1 MIEGLGY
8 DDTYLMNSFQD
19 MQNMF
24 LQFGKLIFSMSQY
37 YKLVRISATWRQMEK
52 CYFFF
57 DLHVNLLIVGTQD
70 AELKILHI
78 VYGQASKQTRKLQV
92 PQRSLGFIIGL

>member
-1 MIEGLGY
+1 
-8 DDTYLMNSFQD
+8 
-19 MQNMF
+19 
-24 LQFGKLIFSMSQY
+24 
-37 YKLVRISATWRQMEK
+37 METNAEVHTL
-52 CYFFF
+52 F
-57 DLHVNLLIVGTQD
+57 DLHVNFLIVVGTQD

>member
-1 MIEGLGY
+1 
-8 DDTYLMNSFQD
+8 
-19 MQNMF
+19 MQ
-24 LQFGKLIFSMSQY
+24 
-37 YKLVRISATWRQMEK
+37 K
-52 CYFFF
+52 CYAFIY
-57 DLHVNLLIVGTQD
+57 LYVNLLIVGTQD